1 VERACGSRRRLVRF
15 PGIVSV
21 VLQSAGR
28 NWAPNGTLE
37 ALGYTRPVPAERI
50 AQNLAFINWTVLTGL
65 AIGSFSAVVLAR
77 MRTDATR
84 GFLAFTAACSV
95 AIGILAFLSDQ
106 ALPAALSGTPIRID
120 PAWDVPRRAALG
132 AFVVLAAIQVV
143 VIARGRRAP
152 LVSGAALL
160 AAGATLAFGALGW
173 GGGTLFA
180 IPLLLQLA
188 VLAVA
193 TGGVFAAMILGHW
206 YLVTPKLPEAPL
218 ILISRVLL
226 AVVGLQ
232 VALFVVWVSTGA
244 GPGGGGGPFT
254 VLVGPW
260 ALFVW
265 LRLIVGLIF
274 PLVVSWAA
282 LQTARTRSM
291 ESATGLLYINVGTIA
306 AGTILA
312 AGLYFGAGLLV

>member
-1 VERACGSRRRLVRF
+1 M
-15 PGIVSV
+15 
-21 VLQSAGR
+21 
-28 NWAPNGTLE
+28 
-37 ALGYTRPVPAERI
+37 PAERI
-50 AQNLAFINWTVLTGL
+50 AENLAFINWTVLTGL
-65 AIGSFSAVVLAR
+65 AFGSFAAVVLAR
-77 MRTDATR
+77 LRTDATR
-84 GFLAFTAACSV
+84 GFLAFTAACAV
-95 AIGILAFLSDQ
+95 GLGILAFLSDQ
-106 ALPAALSGTPIRID
+106 ALPLVRSGSPIQSDPAFDLPRRIFLATFCILAAAYVVALS
-120 PAWDVPRRAALG
+120 RR
-132 AFVVLAAIQVV
+132 Q
-143 VIARGRRAP
+143 RAP
-152 LVSGAALL
+152 LL
-160 AAGATLAFGALGW
+160 AAAGLTAAAATLICGALAW
-173 GGGTLFA
+173 GGSALFA

-188 VLAVA
+188 ILAVA

-218 ILISRVLL
+218 ILISRSLL
-226 AVVGLQ
+226 FVVGLQ
-232 VALFVVWVSTGA
+232 VVLFAVWVSTGA
-244 GPGGGGGPFT
+244 GPGGGGPFT

-282 LQTARTRSM
+282 VQTARSRSM

>member
-1 VERACGSRRRLVRF
+1 
-15 PGIVSV
+15 
-21 VLQSAGR
+21 
-28 NWAPNGTLE
+28 
-37 ALGYTRPVPAERI
+37 VPAERI
-50 AQNLAFINWTVLTGL
+50 AENLAFINWTVLTGL
-65 AIGSFSAVVLAR
+65 AIGSFVAVVLAR

-84 GFLAFTAACSV
+84 GFLAFTAACAV
-95 AIGILAFLSDQ
+95 VLGVLAVLSDQ
-106 ALPAALSGTPIRID
+106 ALPVASSGSPIRID
-120 PAWDVPRRAALG
+120 PAFDQPRRVALAA
-132 AFVVLAAIQVV
+132 FTVLAGVYVV
-143 VIARGRRAP
+143 ALTRRHRAP
-152 LVSGAALL
+152 WIA
-160 AAGATLAFGALGW
+160 AAGLFAAAATLVFGALAW
-173 GGGTLFA
+173 AGGTVFA
-180 IPLLLQLA
+180 VPLLLQLV
-188 VLAVA
+188 VLAIA

-218 ILISRVLL
+218 ILISRGLL
-226 AVVGLQ
+226 AVVALQ
-232 VALFVVWVSTGA
+232 VVLFAVWVSTGTGPGVGA
-244 GPGGGGGPFT
+244 GPFS

-282 LQTARTRSM
+282 LQTARSRSM